1 MDEIKRELIKIFLK
15 EIWNK
20 ILLLE
25 KELEV
30 LKNENIELY
39 IKLKLILWDNNNLQ
53 KTLDKLI
60 D

>member
-1 MDEIKRELIKIFLK
+1 MDELKRELIKIFLK

-25 KELEV
+25 KELDV
-30 LKNENIELY
+30 LKNENIDLY